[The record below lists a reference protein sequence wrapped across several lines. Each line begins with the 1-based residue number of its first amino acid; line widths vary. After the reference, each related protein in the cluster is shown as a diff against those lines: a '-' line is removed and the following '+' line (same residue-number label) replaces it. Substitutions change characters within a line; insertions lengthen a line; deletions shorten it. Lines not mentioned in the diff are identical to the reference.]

1 MSVNISFG
9 SANFQDNAK
18 VVGIINDGKD
28 SSQTENALKELESLR
43 LDLDKVEQLREAIT
57 SLEAAIRAENQPKVK
72 TIMQQVASNFAYSS
86 HPKPDRCSATMKKA
100 IARK

>member
-57 SLEAAIRAENQPKVK
+57 SLEAAIRAENQPKLRVLFFG
-72 TIMQQVASNFAYSS
+72 QHVQ
-86 HPKPDRCSATMKKA
+86 
-100 IARK
+100 

>member
-9 SANFQDNAK
+9 SANFQDNGK

-72 TIMQQVASNFAYSS
+72 TIMQQVASNFASS
-86 HPKPDRCSATMKKA
+86 FLANMFSSIVSPLL
-100 IARK
+100 

>member
-72 TIMQQVASNFAYSS
+72 TIMQQVASNFASS
-86 HPKPDRCSATMKKA
+86 FLANMFSSIVSPLL
-100 IARK
+100 

>member
-18 VVGIINDGKD
+18 VVCIINDGKD

-72 TIMQQVASNFAYSS
+72 TIMQQVASNFASS
-86 HPKPDRCSATMKKA
+86 FLANMFSSIVSPLL
-100 IARK
+100 